1 MTVIT
6 QGDDDSYNTGGR
18 WNDDS
23 YSTVEKMTAI
33 VQGTVTAIV
42 QGTVTATVHEDE
54 GNDDSTVLST
64 SQRDDANYNTEGND
78 REGTGDD
85 DS

>member
-33 VQGTVTAIV
+33 VQGTVTA
-42 QGTVTATVHEDE
+42 TVHEDE
-54 GNDDSTVLST
+54 GNDDSTALST